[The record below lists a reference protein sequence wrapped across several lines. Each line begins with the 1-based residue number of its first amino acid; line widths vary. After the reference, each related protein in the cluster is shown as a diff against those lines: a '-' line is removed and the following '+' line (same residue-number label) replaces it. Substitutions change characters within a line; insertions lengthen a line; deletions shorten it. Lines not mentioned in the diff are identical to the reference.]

1 MKIKHSKFKNTGL
14 IYELLVKQI
23 ASDTISLKDSAAIG
37 ILKKYYT
44 GNTALVKEFKLYNFV
59 LTNKGISQN
68 KAEAVLSTITELSRK
83 LDQKAL
89 REQKYNL
96 IKSIKEHYIL
106 EEFFTIKVTDYKP
119 LAALYCLLEAQ
130 NNENLVDPQVLVDNK
145 VTILEHLTLT
155 AQSTEEV
162 KDSLIEEYSK
172 YDKDLKLLTYKILL
186 EKFNLK
192 YVNLL
197 PEQKN
202 VLREFIT
209 SVSST
214 NKLRNSVNA
223 MFEDINQ
230 RIVKSLT
237 KVDDSI
243 VQIKL
248 NEILKNVKP
257 LSNKERVDDS
267 TLVNLMQYYDLVG
280 ELEKL

>member
-23 ASDTISLKDSAAIG
+23 ASDTISLKDSPAIS

-83 LDQKAL
+83 LDHKAL

-96 IKSIKEHYIL
+96 IKSIKEHYTL

-186 EKFNLK
+186 EKFNQK

-230 RIVKSLT
+230 RIVKSLA

-248 NEILKNVKP
+248 NEILKNVRP

>member
-23 ASDTISLKDSAAIG
+23 ASDTISLKDSAAIS